1 MELPEL
7 HDDPL
12 DDCYDE
18 MEILGF
24 PFRNPFELCDQD
36 PFKYQLAKDLCPNLG
51 KQVKMLLLLH

>member
-1 MELPEL
+1 MPEL

-24 PFRNPFELCDQD
+24 PFRNPMELCEQD
-36 PFKYQLAKDLCPNLG
+36 LFKHQLAKDLYPSLANR
-51 KQVKMLLLLH
+51 